1 MPDIF
6 ISSTIAELT
15 EYITARTQIPRPKGS
30 AFAPVDAD
38 ESDLSEL
45 LDRFLKG
52 DVGIEDIV
60 NEQQEPPATVPTNAA
75 PEGTN

>member
-1 MPDIF
+1 M
-6 ISSTIAELT
+6 
-15 EYITARTQIPRPKGS
+15 
-30 AFAPVDAD
+30 DAD
-38 ESDLSEL
+38 ESGLSEL

-75 PEGTN
+75 PEGMN